1 MIRNLAIL
9 AIMCVAP
16 AHATVDSNPPEAI
29 AIANA
34 FEPAACSLEASNPY
48 VALVGDTALP
58 QHHEPVVEAE
68 PELKWWQFGKKRKA
82 KEALVAAQM
91 KHLGRINY
99 LDPNLRK
106 RIQAVYVEMRAKGYD
121 IRSAEGFRS
130 PERQDELMTN
140 GGGVT
145 SVGAM
150 RSCHQYGLALDS
162 VLIRNGRPQWNMK
175 DPWTQE
181 GYRLFGELAE
191 AQGLNWGGRWTYPK
205 DYVHVELKNE
215 CGSAKRNP
223 ETYIAAVIGRLG
235 ARVAVAD
242 ATEIE
247 IDGLV
252 VNPTEVAMPLL
263 NALNPHWELCH
274 REDEYVWGQWAP
286 TLTLRPFPLG

>member
-1 MIRNLAIL
+1 MIRTFAIL

-16 AHATVDSNPPEAI
+16 AHAKTIPAPFDEAELADS
-29 AIANA
+29 
-34 FEPAACSLEASNPY
+34 FEPAACSLVGANPY
-48 VALVGDTALP
+48 GSLIGDTELP
-58 QHHEPVVEAE
+58 QHQEPVTAPE
-68 PELKWWQFGKKRKA
+68 PKWWQFGKKRKA
-82 KEALVAAQM
+82 REALVSTQM

-99 LDPNLRK
+99 LDPGLRM
-106 RIQAVYVEMRAKGYD
+106 RIQNVYAEMRSKGYD

-130 PERQDELMTN
+130 PERQDALMAS

-162 VLIRNGRPQWNMK
+162 VLIRNGKPQWNMK

-191 AQGLNWGGRWTYPK
+191 REGLSWGGRWTYPK
-205 DYVHVELKNE
+205 DYVHVELKSE

-223 ETYIAAVIGRLG
+223 ETYITSVIDRLG
-235 ARVAVAD
+235 AKVNIAD
-242 ATEIE
+242 STEIAIE
-247 IDGLV
+247 GLV
-252 VNPTEVAMPLL
+252 VNPTAVAMPLL
-263 NALNPHWELCH
+263 MALNPQWEVCH
-274 REDEYVWGQWAP
+274 REDEYAWNKLAP